1 MVLVVGTDTY
11 ISANDA
17 DTYAQD
23 HFRGDDLLEW
33 DAAEADRDSLLR
45 EATQYVDANFEE
57 RFVGEIQ
64 TTSQKL
70 AWDRVGAV
78 DTSGRVLNGIPDPV
92 KNTTVELALAALLNG
107 KLVPDESR
115 GGKIKR
121 EKVDVLEVEY
131 FDGAPAG
138 TTFDWAESLL
148 KPVLTH
154 SGAVKRLFRV

>member
-1 MVLVVGTDTY
+1 MALTVGTDTY
-11 ISANDA
+11 ISAADA

-33 DAAEADRDSLLR
+33 SAAEDDRDSLLR
-45 EATQYVDANFEE
+45 EATQYIDANFED

-70 AWDRVGAV
+70 AWDRVNAV
-78 DTSGRVLNGIPDPV
+78 DNSGRVLNGIPDPV

-115 GGKIKR
+115 GGKVKR
-121 EKVDVLEVEY
+121 EKVDVLEIEY
-131 FDGAPAG
+131 FDNAPPG

-148 KPVLTH
+148 NPVLQH
-154 SGAVKRLFRV
+154 SGAVKRVVRV